1 MKRTSFAEA
10 DCPIARSLDQ
20 IGEWWTLLIIRN
32 VFYGIKRFDGL
43 LTHLEISRNVL
54 TDRLQTLVE
63 SGLLEK
69 RPYQEKPPRFEYHL
83 TEKGEELYPILI
95 SYWSWGDK
103 WLPKEQTAKI
113 KMLHENC
120 GEMMSPT
127 LVCSSCQEPLSPH
140 DVKYKVGLRGKDVDL
155 QQIQEMAKGKVK
167 KWAVAKRKIHKHNRL
182 KIIIS

>member
-54 TDRLQTLVE
+54 TDRLQNLVE

-69 RPYQEKPPRFEYHL
+69 RLYQEKPPRFEYHL
-83 TEKGEELYPILI
+83 TPKGEELYPILVA
-95 SYWSWGDK
+95 YWSWGDK
-103 WLPKEQTAKI
+103 WLPKEKAVKV
-113 KMLHENC
+113 KMLHETC
-120 GEMMSPT
+120 GEMMTPT
-127 LVCSSCQEPLSPH
+127 LVCSNCQELLSPH
-140 DVKYKVGLRGKDVDL
+140 AVKYKVGLRGKDVDL

-167 KWAVAKRKIHKHNRL
+167 KMGSSEKENT
-182 KIIIS
+182 